1 MGTLSPVGERGAT
14 TQEYEPRGRE
24 GVGRLRRRPLP
35 PRSGHTLL
43 PGEAGPSPRAP
54 SAVQWGLPARPCS
67 FLPTS
72 LHEVGG
78 VGVLGGSQGSLP
90 IPAAQ
95 LPAVLILAALRVV
108 HLVHTETLLEVL
120 GPDLGVQDLLSHV
133 AGEPASLLVMQ
144 TLAEDP
150 AWEGGETKCPKLS
163 QVAWV
168 GPPSGAWEAGGR
180 ETAESGRPSQGPL
193 PSHLLMER
201 LRPGVPPETVG
212 GPSWGA
218 QRLCPGRRRSR
229 PHPVPSRVPHAL
241 TSGPIPKPSAIS
253 GCLTCGQEIPSAT
266 PKRERHQGAG
276 GMAAGPGCHPH
287 PLVGQPFP
295 EPQAPESW
303 VVS

>member
-1 MGTLSPVGERGAT
+1 MQQRDVGTLSPVGERGAT

-212 GPSWGA
+212 GALLGGTA
-218 QRLCPGRRRSR
+218 
-229 PHPVPSRVPHAL
+229 PVPREAEEPPTPCAIAGPTRIDFGTHSQALSNLRLPHL
-241 TSGPIPKPSAIS
+241 WPGN
-253 GCLTCGQEIPSAT
+253 
-266 PKRERHQGAG
+266 PKRHPQTREASRGWWDG
-276 GMAAGPGCHPH
+276 SWPRMPPSPSCWAALP
-287 PLVGQPFP
+287 
-295 EPQAPESW
+295 
-303 VVS
+303 